1 MDMTLK
7 DYMSKSG
14 QGMDEDEVRSLFR
27 QIVIGIEFC
36 HSQGIMHCDLKL
48 DNILVNVD

>member
-14 QGMDEDEVRSLFR
+14 QGMDEDEVRNLFHK
-27 QIVIGIEFC
+27 IVIGIDYC
-36 HSQGIMHCDLKL
+36 HS
-48 DNILVNVD
+48 